1 MNKWR
6 MLVRTSKLFS
16 KGTWVNFFLKYL
28 LNLVVTTPQKI
39 RREWQHG
46 IKALYLAVKIV
57 T

>member
-16 KGTWVNFFLKYL
+16 NGTWVKFFLKYL

>member
-6 MLVRTSKLFS
+6 TLVRTSKLFS
-16 KGTWVNFFLKYL
+16 NGTWVNSFLKYL

-46 IKALYLAVKIV
+46 IKGLYLAVKIV

>member
-1 MNKWR
+1 MGK
-6 MLVRTSKLFS
+6 
-16 KGTWVNFFLKYL
+16 FFLKYL